1 MRRRRGS
8 KQARDASGF
17 VRVPLQPDEDPHGVR
32 GMLKPGTKAPDFS
45 LPDQDG
51 RQRRLPD
58 LLEGRPLILYFY
70 PADFTPGCTR
80 EACDFRDLHARI
92 LGSGLRVV
100 GVSPQSPES
109 HRRFREKYALP
120 FTLLSDEKKTATEAY
135 DVDGPLGIGVRR
147 ATYLIDADGRIVDA
161 ILADLR
167 IGRHQEFVERA
178 ITVRERRSGSRPHG

>member
-1 MRRRRGS
+1 
-8 KQARDASGF
+8 
-17 VRVPLQPDEDPHGVR
+17 
-32 GMLKPGTKAPDFS
+32 MLKRGDEAPDFT

-51 RQRRLPD
+51 KKRRLSD
-58 LLEGRPLILYFY
+58 LLAGRPLILYFY
-70 PADFTPGCTR
+70 PADFTPGCTQ

-109 HRRFREKYALP
+109 HGRFRDKYALP
-120 FTLLSDEKKTATEAY
+120 FTLLSDEDKEAIKAY

-147 ATYLIDADGRIVDA
+147 ATFLIGADRRIADAV
-161 ILADLR
+161 LADLR

-178 ITVRERRSGSRPHG
+178 IAAREGRSA